1 VLLLLAAE
9 PATAAALASATAI
22 AAGVCLNPVLYL
34 SPMVGMPMTLLPAT
48 DLALL
53 LLVAAAAAVAVSA
66 GMRSG
71 RAPPVRCPAGAAG
84 FSLVGLPPAAALG
97 ALALLP
103 NAPAADGSERV
114 AARIAALPGLLAGLL
129 PPAPVMR
136 PAGLALR
143 LAAAVLLLLLLAPAS
158 EPRSLAMCR
167 LCADALLASTL
178 LPLART
184 LLPAAPAPPAVAAA
198 RAAGLG
204 VLLR

>member
-48 DLALL
+48 DFALL
-53 LLVAAAAAVAVSA
+53 LLVAAAAVAVSA
-66 GMRSG
+66 GIRSG
-71 RAPPVRCPAGAAG
+71 RAPPMRCPAGATG

-103 NAPAADGSERV
+103 NAPAADGSDRV

-143 LAAAVLLLLLLAPAS
+143 LAAAVLLLLLLLAPAS

-184 LLPAAPAPPAVAAA
+184 LLPGALAPPAVAAA